1 MNIDDLIKKVEQ
13 KESDLVELRERWN
26 RRAAGFPALPDE
38 KQENS
43 FAFLEQFMTLKDIQ
57 MLDVGCGSGRYL
69 LLALEAGVKKV
80 VGVELADK
88 MLEKAEQTLTAASW
102 TPADYELVR
111 SPWEEI
117 NLTERG
123 WAKQFDLVMAL
134 KTPALN
140 SVANIKKMLTASR
153 HAFFFSNHLQRIE
166 PLFQTLYAKVHG
178 YEKAFGNEH
187 AHVLAE
193 LLEAWGYKV
202 ETHTFE
208 ISEVRDEPIS
218 DLLIRYGDWI
228 FRDFPTAEEKDWLR
242 KELLE
247 LSTDGETVRHTATTT
262 EAFSFIDVRGLDPAS
277 L

>member
-1 MNIDDLIKKVEQ
+1 MNIDELIKKVEQ

-69 LLALEAGVKKV
+69 LLALEAGVKKA
-80 VGVELADK
+80 VGVEIAEK
-88 MLEKAEQTLTAASW
+88 MLQKAEQTLTAASW
-102 TPADYELVR
+102 QPANYELIR
-111 SPWEEI
+111 SSWEEI
-117 NLTERG
+117 DLTERG
-123 WAKQFDLVMAL
+123 WVRQFDLVMAL

-140 SVANIKKMLTASR
+140 SVANVEKMLAASR
-153 HAFFFSNHLQRIE
+153 HAFFFANHLQRIE
-166 PLFQTLYAKVHG
+166 PLFQQLYAKVHG

-187 AHVLAE
+187 AHLLAE
-193 LLEAWGYKV
+193 LLEAWGYKPA
-202 ETHTFE
+202 THIFE
-208 ISEVRDEPIS
+208 ISEVRDEPIG

-228 FRDFPTAEEKDWLR
+228 FKDFPTTEEKDWLS

-247 LSTDGETVRHTATTT
+247 LSSDGETIRHTATTT
-262 EAFSFIDVRGLDPAS
+262 EALTFVDVRGVDPAS

>member
-1 MNIDDLIKKVEQ
+1 MNIDELIKKVEQ

-57 MLDVGCGSGRYL
+57 LLDVGCGSGRYL

-80 VGVELADK
+80 VGVEIADK
-88 MLEKAEQTLTAASW
+88 MLEKAEQTLTEASW
-102 TPADYELVR
+102 TTADYELVR
-111 SPWEEI
+111 SSWEEI
-117 NLTERG
+117 DLKERD
-123 WAKQFDLVMAL
+123 WVRKFDLVMAL

-208 ISEVRDEPIS
+208 ISEVRDEPIA

-247 LSTDGETVRHTATTT
+247 LSADGETVRHTATTT
-262 EAFSFIDVRGLDPAS
+262 EAYSFVDVRGLDPTS